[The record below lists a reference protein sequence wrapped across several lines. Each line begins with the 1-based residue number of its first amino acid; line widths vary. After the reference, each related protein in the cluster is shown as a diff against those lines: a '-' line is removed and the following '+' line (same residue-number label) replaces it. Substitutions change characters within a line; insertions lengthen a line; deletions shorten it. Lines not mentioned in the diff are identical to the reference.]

1 MPAAANDEVWYRA
14 LMLKKIAL
22 GLAGLLLLFVLVV
35 ARQPAA
41 FRIERSTQI
50 KAPPAVV
57 YGLVDD
63 FHAWQAWSPW
73 AKLDPDMKTTYSGAA
88 RGEGAEYSWVGN
100 GKVGAG
106 RMQIVRAQR
115 PSEVEVQLRFTA
127 PMTATNMADFK
138 FTSVAGATQVSWAM
152 TGQNGFMGKAFA
164 LVMNMDK
171 LVGSDFE
178 KGLAALKQL
187 AEAQAQQ

>member
-1 MPAAANDEVWYRA
+1 MPAAADDEVWYRA

-22 GLAGLLLLFVLVV
+22 VLAGLLLLFVLVV

-88 RGEGAEYSWVGN
+88 RGEGAEYSWAGN
-100 GKVGAG
+100 GKVGSG
-106 RMQIVRAQR
+106 RMQIVRAQE

-138 FTSVAGATQVSWAM
+138 FTPEAGGTQVSWAM

-178 KGLAALKQL
+178 KGLAALKQQ
-187 AEAQAQQ
+187 AEAKAQQ